1 MRADVVRTDPPAS
14 VCRTPRCSALAMP
27 GRHASALCWFWLR
40 GRRGS
45 VPPVTGAERGG
56 QGSQGGKAVNQAG
69 QASLHRG
76 LLSLGWAGQR
86 HL

>member
-1 MRADVVRTDPPAS
+1 MRAGRRQNGPAGFRLPDPTLLGVGHAGKA
-14 VCRTPRCSALAMP
+14 RQCSL
-27 GRHASALCWFWLR
+27 WFWWR